1 MIKKDPKIFIE
12 HILESISLVGQYIF
26 ELSKKDFLQSK
37 EVQDATIR
45 RIEIIGEATRQI
57 ANDLREKYPE
67 IKWREIMAMRNLL
80 IHEYFAV
87 DMEATWDTI
96 KQDLPKLERQLKKV
110 IKELE

>member
-1 MIKKDPKIFIE
+1 MIKKDSKVFIE
-12 HILESISLVGQYIF
+12 HILESISLVGQYIS

-45 RIEIIGEATRQI
+45 RIEIIGEATKQI

-80 IHEYFAV
+80 IHEYFRV
-87 DMEATWDTI
+87 DLGIVWQIVENE
-96 KQDLPKLERQLKKV
+96 LPKLKQQIDDILND
-110 IKELE
+110 I